1 MNRRTR
7 APRRPAGALAGALAL
22 VLLAAGC
29 ADVGRTPAP
38 EAPPGTIREL
48 VLPAESDGAVQGIEN
63 YNPYAVS
70 PLTRTWL
77 YEPLMLR
84 DAYTCE
90 YVPWLV
96 TGFDVPDPTTLVM
109 HVRDG
114 VRWSDGT
121 PMTADDV
128 VFTMEAA
135 KTYPGIDKGGL
146 WSPTFGGVPTSITA
160 QGSDVVVTFDA
171 PFATKLQD
179 VLTTTL
185 LLPRHRYGS
194 VGDITQYV
202 DTDPVGTGPF
212 VVGAYN
218 GRRLTLVKNPDYW
231 QADAIKVQQ
240 LSLEGQYDPNSAAL
254 KLRSGALDVYQGDI
268 PNPVRSVRDAGTT
281 DFDYSP
287 AGTTVLAPNTER
299 GPLGDAAFRKAM
311 ALAIDKDAVARKS
324 TFGVMAAASQTML
337 KLPVQ
342 ADQLPPQYSDGGYI
356 PHDPAAAE
364 AALDAAGYRKGTDG
378 FRTTPDGQRISLAFT
393 VQAGYID
400 YLAMAQ
406 QITADLR
413 RVGLDVKQVVTDP
426 AATDAAKKTGDFDL
440 VLDYVGGGC
449 TRAKELGSRL
459 DSAQVPS
466 ADDPV
471 LLLNTERFS
480 DPAVDQLV
488 DQYAAASTPAE
499 QAEGLSK
506 ITDVYV
512 QQVPLIA
519 LTYAPQRLIWSKDA
533 ASGWPSDS
541 NRYPTDSLLR
551 LMTELRPHDGTEG

>member
-7 APRRPAGALAGALAL
+7 APHRSRGALVGALVL
-22 VLLAAGC
+22 SLLAAGC

-38 EAPPGTIREL
+38 EAPPGYIREL
-48 VLPAESDGAVQGIEN
+48 VLPSEVGGAVQGIEN

-77 YEPLMLR
+77 YEPLMVR

-90 YVPWLV
+90 YVPWLL
-96 TGFDVPDPTTLVM
+96 TGFDVPDPTTLVL

-121 PMTADDV
+121 PMTAADV
-128 VFTMEAA
+128 VFTMEAGKA
-135 KTYPGIDKGGL
+135 YPGVDKGGL

-185 LLPRHRYGS
+185 VLPQHVYGS
-194 VGDITQYV
+194 VGDITKYT
-202 DTDPVGTGPF
+202 DTKPVGTGPF
-212 VVGAYN
+212 VVSGFN
-218 GRRLTLVKNPDYW
+218 GRRLTLVRNPDYW
-231 QADAIKVQQ
+231 QADRVEVQQ
-240 LSLEGQYDPNSAAL
+240 LSLEGTYDANSAAL
-254 KLRSGALDVYQGDI
+254 KLRSGALDLYQGDI
-268 PNPVRSVRDAGTT
+268 PNPVRSVRDAGST

-287 AGTTVLAPNTER
+287 AGTTVLAPNNER
-299 GPLGDAAFRKAM
+299 GALKDPAFRKAM

-324 TFGVMAAASQTML
+324 TFGVMAPASQTML
-337 KLPVQ
+337 KLPLQ
-342 ADQLPPQYSDGGYI
+342 SDQLPPRYADGGYV
-356 PHDPAAAE
+356 PHDPAAAQ
-364 AALDAAGYRKGTDG
+364 AALDAAGYRKGPDG

-393 VQAGYID
+393 VQAGFID

-413 RVGLDVKQVVTDP
+413 GVGIDVKQVVTDP

-449 TRAKELGSRL
+449 TRAKDLGSHL
-459 DSAQVPS
+459 DSSQIS
-466 ADDPV
+466 NGDDPV

-480 DPAVDQLV
+480 DPAVDRLV
-488 DQYAAASTPAE
+488 SEYAQASTPAE
-499 QAEGLSK
+499 QADGLAK
-506 ITDVYV
+506 VIDVYE
-512 QQVPLIA
+512 QQVPVIA
-519 LTYAPQRLIWSKDA
+519 LTYAPQRLIWNRTS
-533 ASGWPSDS
+533 ASGWPSDAD
-541 NRYPTDSLLR
+541 RYPTDNLLR
-551 LMTELRPHDGTEG
+551 VITHLRPYDGKEG